1 MSADISDPRFARNF
15 GFWNEA
21 EQVALAS
28 ARVALA
34 GVGGDGF
41 QLGLK
46 LAQMG
51 VRSFAVADP
60 EDFAPE
66 NANRVP
72 GATRAALGRNK
83 AQVFREAVLAF
94 DEHATVDVFPD
105 GVLPSNAD
113 EFAAGADLVIDETEL
128 TVPEVGVLVAR
139 AARRI
144 GAPVLWVMNV
154 GWAAQ
159 ATSFHPRS
167 RFTVERMLG
176 VTPHTPMNEIA
187 ARPADLTRTLPR
199 IPPYTD
205 LRVFAAVTAEH
216 PAPLPSIA
224 PGVDA
229 ASALG
234 CAQAFLHLTAK
245 AGNRRPQPTWAPSF
259 ALIDVYSQSA
269 GTVRMPR
276 FSSAITLARAAV
288 RDRLGRNPRAS
299 YTEADRERRADTGSA
314 RTDRCE

>member
-1 MSADISDPRFARNF
+1 MDVADPRSARNF
-15 GFWNEA
+15 RFWNEP
-21 EQVALAS
+21 EQLALSS

-60 EDFAPE
+60 EEFAPE

-72 GATRAALGRNK
+72 AATRAAIGRNK

-94 DEHATVDVFPD
+94 DERATVDVFATGVQPD
-105 GVLPSNAD
+105 NAD

-128 TVPEVGVLVAR
+128 TTPEVGVLVAR
-139 AARRI
+139 TARRV

-176 VTPHTPMNEIA
+176 VAPNIPLDRIA
-187 ARPADLTRTLPR
+187 ARPADLARTLPR

-205 LRVFAAVTAEH
+205 LRVLAAITADR

-234 CAQAFLHLTAK
+234 CAQAFLHLTAGV
-245 AGNRRPQPTWAPSF
+245 GNRRPQPTWAPSF
-259 ALIDVYSQSA
+259 AYIDVYSQSA
-269 GTVRMPR
+269 GTLRFPR
-276 FSSAITLARAAV
+276 ISSAMTLARAAA

-299 YTEADRERRADTGSA
+299 YGEADRERRAGA
-314 RTDRCE
+314 ADRVA

>member
-1 MSADISDPRFARNF
+1 MSVDVTAPRYARNL
-15 GFWNEA
+15 GFWSEA
-21 EQVALAS
+21 EQIALCS
-28 ARVALA
+28 ARIALA

-60 EDFAPE
+60 EVFEPE

-72 GATRAALGRNK
+72 GATRAAVGRNK
-83 AQVFREAVLAF
+83 AEVFRESVLAL
-94 DEHATVDVFPD
+94 DADATVDVFPE
-105 GVLPSNAD
+105 GVLPETAL
-113 EFAAGADLVIDETEL
+113 EFALGSSLVIDETEV
-128 TVPEVGVLVAR
+128 TTPEVGVLLAR
-139 AARRI
+139 TAR
-144 GAPVLWVMNV
+144 GLDLPVLWVMNV

-167 RFTVERMLG
+167 RHTVERMLG
-176 VTPHTPMNEIA
+176 FTEELPLEEIA
-187 ARPADLTRTLPR
+187 RRPAALGRTLPV

-205 LRVFAAVTAEH
+205 LRVLRAVTSTT

-234 CAQAFLHLTAK
+234 SAQAFLHLTA
-245 AGNRRPQPTWAPSF
+245 AVGNRRPRPTWAPAF
-259 ALIDVYSQSA
+259 AHVDVYRRTA
-269 GTVRMPR
+269 GTVRRPR
-276 FSSAITLARAAV
+276 LSAALSLARAAT
-288 RDRLGRNPRAS
+288 RDALAMNPRAE
-299 YTEADRERRADTGSA
+299 YTDEDRERRLAS
-314 RTDRCE
+314 

>member
-1 MSADISDPRFARNF
+1 MSVELSDPRYARNL
-15 GFWNEA
+15 GFWS
-21 EQVALAS
+21 EQEQRALCTS
-28 ARVALA
+28 RVALA

-60 EDFAPE
+60 ETFAPE

-72 GATRAALGRNK
+72 GATRSAMGRNK
-83 AQVFREAVLAF
+83 AEVFREAVLAL
-94 DEHATVDVFPD
+94 DQHAVVDVFTE
-105 GVLPSNAD
+105 GVQPHNAAA
-113 EFAAGADLVIDETEL
+113 FVAGADLVIDETEL
-128 TVPEVGVLVAR
+128 TTPEVGVLVAR
-139 AARRI
+139 AARD
-144 GAPVLWVMNV
+144 AQLPVLWVMNV

-159 ATSFHPRS
+159 ATSFRPGS
-167 RFTVERMLG
+167 RYTVERMLG
-176 VTPHTPMNEIA
+176 VGSA
-187 ARPADLTRTLPR
+187 AASPADLTRTLPV

-205 LRVFAAVTAEH
+205 LRVLAAVTAAD

-234 CAQAFLHLTAK
+234 CAQAFLHLTAGV
-245 AGNRRPQPTWAPSF
+245 GNRRPQPTWAPAF
-259 ALIDVYSQSA
+259 AHVDVYARSA

-276 FSSAITLARAAV
+276 LSGAITLAWALI
-288 RDRLGRNPRAS
+288 RDRLGLNPRAS
-299 YTEADRERRADTGSA
+299 YTREERARRA
-314 RTDRCE
+314 

>member
-1 MSADISDPRFARNF
+1 MSIDVGAPRYARNF

-21 EQVALAS
+21 EQLALCS
-28 ARVALA
+28 SRVALA

-60 EDFAPE
+60 EEFAPE

-72 GATRAALGRNK
+72 GAVAAAIGRNK
-83 AQVFREAVLAF
+83 AEVFRDAVLAL
-94 DEHATVDVFPD
+94 DAEAVVDVFPE
-105 GVLPSNAD
+105 GVVPGNARA
-113 EFAAGADLVIDETEL
+113 FASGADLVLDETEL
-128 TVPEVGVLVAR
+128 TTPEVGVLVAR
-139 AARRI
+139 TARELDL
-144 GAPVLWVMNV
+144 PLLWVMNV

-167 RFTVERMLG
+167 RATVERMLG
-176 VTPHTPMNEIA
+176 LSESAPLASIRSAP
-187 ARPADLTRTLPR
+187 ARLRRTLPV
-199 IPPYTD
+199 IPASTD
-205 LRVFAAVTAEH
+205 LRVLAAVTGDR

-234 CAQAFLHLTAK
+234 CAQAFLHLTTGV
-245 AGNRRPQPTWAPSF
+245 GNRRPQPTWAPSF
-259 ALIDVYSQSA
+259 AHVDVYARRA
-269 GTVRMPR
+269 GTVRLPR
-276 FSSAITLARAAV
+276 ISAALTLARAAA
-288 RDRLGRNPRAS
+288 RDALSRNPSAQYTAEDRA
-299 YTEADRERRADTGSA
+299 RRARHSGA
-314 RTDRCE
+314 EAA